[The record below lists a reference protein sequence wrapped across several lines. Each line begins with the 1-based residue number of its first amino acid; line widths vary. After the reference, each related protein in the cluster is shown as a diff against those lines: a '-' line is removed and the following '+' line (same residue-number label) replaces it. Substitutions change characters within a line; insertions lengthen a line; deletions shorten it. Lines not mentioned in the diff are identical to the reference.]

1 MLPGDNYSTSL
12 NVKLYLVESVTQA
25 SSHYEVIVS
34 YEDAPF
40 INWQLT
46 LHSLCLKF
54 FLSKSYRL

>member
-1 MLPGDNYSTSL
+1 MLPGDNYSTCL

-25 SSHYEVIVS
+25 SSHYKVIVS

-46 LHSLCLKF
+46 LYAF
-54 FLSKSYRL
+54 FVLEVSFKQKL

>member
-25 SSHYEVIVS
+25 SSHYKVIVS

-46 LHSLCLKF
+46 LYTF
-54 FLSKSYRL
+54 FVLEVSFKQKL